1 MDSKEIELKLR
12 SGEIDCNNQELF
24 FGALIK
30 GLMSKLDD
38 DIILH
43 GEPVPHI
50 IINTGDDQ
58 IYLLNKG
65 YDHSIE
71 PLENSNEDYIYNVV
85 PRCIVTP
92 RGINFETD
100 QTSNPYSNGEFQYQT
115 SDNLYTF
122 TAEFRRLPI
131 KLSVE
136 LKYYVSTYTNLLE
149 LMQQICTKLCWIK
162 TYNIVYMGQNITCS
176 YKVPDQLE
184 GEYLTELDGTTQDN
198 RNKVLTIDLE
208 VETNIP
214 VYSPGTIIYNGG
226 PSIKNTVSGLIV
238 KGTDGYVTDVVKK
251 NYKI

>member
-1 MDSKEIELKLR
+1 
-12 SGEIDCNNQELF
+12 
-24 FGALIK
+24 
-30 GLMSKLDD
+30 MSKLDD
-38 DIILH
+38 DIIVQ

-50 IINTGDDQ
+50 IINIGDVQ

-71 PLENSNEDYIYNVV
+71 PLENSNDDYIYNVV

-92 RGINFETD
+92 HGINFETD

-176 YKVPDQLE
+176 YKVTDQLE

-226 PSIKNTVSGLIV
+226 TSIKNTVSGLIV
-238 KGTDGYVTDVVKK
+238 KSTDGCITDVVKK
-251 NYKI
+251 IIKSN